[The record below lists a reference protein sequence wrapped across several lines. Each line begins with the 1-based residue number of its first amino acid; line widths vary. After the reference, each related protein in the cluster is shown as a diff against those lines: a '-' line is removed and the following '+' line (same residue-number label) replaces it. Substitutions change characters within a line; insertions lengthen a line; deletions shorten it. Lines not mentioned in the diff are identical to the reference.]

1 MYSSGQPC
9 LMLSAEVLKC
19 LGTQAEARY
28 LQNLQPNHGC
38 YRDNIESA
46 LRAT

>member
-9 LMLSAEVLKC
+9 LMLSAEALEC
-19 LGTQAEARY
+19 LGTQAEAGY

-46 LRAT
+46 LCAT